1 MQTPTIAASAQPR
14 LARGVR
20 LQTDSKT
27 GNSVLLFPEG
37 VLELNETAQE
47 IVTRCDGRTV
57 AEIVQALAEEIR
69 CRSSNAWRRCAGNPC
84 GLATTQIDRTRMIAP
99 RPYALLAE
107 ITYRCPLHCPYCSNP
122 TQARNDQ
129 ELTTSEWT
137 RVIREAAALGVLQI
151 GFSGGE
157 PLARRDLQDLV
168 RAAREAN
175 LYTNLITS
183 GIGLDDD
190 RVRALRD
197 AGLDSIQL
205 SFQSDNTDLADEIAG
220 ARAHQRKLDAAA
232 KIRAAGIPLSLNFV
246 IHRRN
251 IDRLAEMIALAES
264 LQAERVELANV
275 QFYGWAFFNRAA
287 LLPTREQVVRAR
299 EIATAAKARLT
310 GKIDIFYV
318 LPDYYENRPK
328 PCLNGWGQRYLTVN
342 PIGDVLPCPTA
353 SSAIPDLRF
362 ENVRARELDWIW
374 RESESFNRFR
384 GTEWMPE
391 PCQSCPQREIDFGGC
406 RCQAALLTGNAANTD
421 PVCDLSPNRATVD
434 AVLREV
440 DSLGYNTPAWTYRAN
455 PKEVQRVQYFSRG

>member
-1 MQTPTIAASAQPR
+1 M
-14 LARGVR
+14 
-20 LQTDSKT
+20 
-27 GNSVLLFPEG
+27 
-37 VLELNETAQE
+37 
-47 IVTRCDGRTV
+47 TV
-57 AEIVQALAEEIR
+57 
-69 CRSSNAWRRCAGNPC
+69 
-84 GLATTQIDRTRMIAP
+84 P

-122 TQARNDQ
+122 VAASLCEAPPRPQGGGYSNS
-129 ELTTSEWT
+129 ELTTEEWK

-151 GFSGGE
+151 GLSGGE
-157 PLARRDLQDLV
+157 PLARRDLGELI
-168 RAAREAN
+168 RAAREAK

-205 SFQSDNTDLADEIAG
+205 SFQSDESSLADEIAG
-220 ARAHQRKLDAAA
+220 ARAHERKLDVAA

-251 IDRLAEMIALAES
+251 IDRLPQIIDLTEALG
-264 LQAERVELANV
+264 AERVELANV
-275 QFYGWAFFNRAA
+275 QFYGWAFRNRAA
-287 LLPTREQVVRAR
+287 LLPTRKQVDRAR
-299 EIATAAKARLT
+299 DIATAAKARLA

-318 LPDYYENRPK
+318 LPDYYDTRPK

-342 PIGDVLPCPTA
+342 PVGDVLPCPTA
-353 SSAIPDLRF
+353 SSAIPDLLF
-362 ENVRARELDWIW
+362 ENVRTRALDWIW

-421 PVCDLSPNRATVD
+421 PVCDLSPNRASVD
-434 AVLREV
+434 AVLR
-440 DSLGYNTPAWTYRAN
+440 DLNLSRDHAPDWTYRIN
-455 PKEVQRVQYFSRG
+455 PKTLPALEHVR

>member
-1 MQTPTIAASAQPR
+1 M
-14 LARGVR
+14 
-20 LQTDSKT
+20 
-27 GNSVLLFPEG
+27 
-37 VLELNETAQE
+37 
-47 IVTRCDGRTV
+47 TV
-57 AEIVQALAEEIR
+57 
-69 CRSSNAWRRCAGNPC
+69 
-84 GLATTQIDRTRMIAP
+84 P

-122 TQARNDQ
+122 VAASLCEAPRRPQGGGYSNG
-129 ELTTSEWT
+129 ELTTEEWK
-137 RVIREAAALGVLQI
+137 RVIRDAAALGVLQI

-157 PLARRDLQDLV
+157 PLARRDLVELI
-168 RAAREAN
+168 RAAREAK

-183 GIGLDDD
+183 GIGLDYDCL
-190 RVRALRD
+190 RALRD

-205 SFQSDNTDLADEIAG
+205 SFQSDESSLADEIAG
-220 ARAHQRKLDAAA
+220 ARAHERKLNVAA

-251 IDRLAEMIALAES
+251 IDRLPQMINLTEALG
-264 LQAERVELANV
+264 AERVELANV
-275 QFYGWAFFNRAA
+275 QFYGWAFRNRAA
-287 LLPTREQVVRAR
+287 LLPTREQVDYAR
-299 EIATAAKARLT
+299 DIATAAKMRLA

-318 LPDYYENRPK
+318 LPDYYETRPK

-362 ENVRARELDWIW
+362 ENVRKHDLDWIW

-384 GTEWMPE
+384 GTKWMPE
-391 PCQSCPQREIDFGGC
+391 PCRSCPQKEIDFGGC

-421 PVCDLSPNRATVD
+421 PVCTLTPNRTVVD

-440 DSLGYNTPAWTYRAN
+440 NSSGNNARDWMYRVN
-455 PKEVQRVQYFSRG
+455 PPRLAI

>member
-1 MQTPTIAASAQPR
+1 
-14 LARGVR
+14 
-20 LQTDSKT
+20 
-27 GNSVLLFPEG
+27 
-37 VLELNETAQE
+37 
-47 IVTRCDGRTV
+47 
-57 AEIVQALAEEIR
+57 
-69 CRSSNAWRRCAGNPC
+69 
-84 GLATTQIDRTRMIAP
+84 MITP

-122 TQARNDQ
+122 TQTRNDQ
-129 ELTTSEWT
+129 ELTTNEWA

-157 PLARRDLQDLV
+157 PLARRDLPDLV

-190 RVRALRD
+190 RVSALRD
-197 AGLDSIQL
+197 AGLDSVQL

-220 ARAHQRKLDAAA
+220 ARAHQHKLEAAA

-251 IDRLAEMIALAES
+251 IDRLPQMIELAES

-275 QFYGWAFFNRAA
+275 QFYGWAFLNRAA

-299 EIATAAKARLT
+299 DVAVAAKARLA

-318 LPDYYENRPK
+318 LPDYYETRPK
-328 PCLNGWGQRYLTVN
+328 PCLSGWGQRYLTVN
-342 PIGDVLPCPTA
+342 PVGDVLPCPTA

-362 ENVRARELDWIW
+362 DNVRTRALDWIW

-421 PVCDLSPNRATVD
+421 PVCDLSPNRAVVD
-434 AVLREV
+434 AVLGDLNSSSDRSS
-440 DSLGYNTPAWTYRAN
+440 DWTYRAN
-455 PKEVQRVQYFSRG
+455 PKAVLTLDHVR

>member
-1 MQTPTIAASAQPR
+1 
-14 LARGVR
+14 
-20 LQTDSKT
+20 
-27 GNSVLLFPEG
+27 
-37 VLELNETAQE
+37 
-47 IVTRCDGRTV
+47 
-57 AEIVQALAEEIR
+57 
-69 CRSSNAWRRCAGNPC
+69 
-84 GLATTQIDRTRMIAP
+84 MIAP

-122 TQARNDQ
+122 TQTRNDQ

-157 PLARRDLQDLV
+157 PLARRDLPEMV
-168 RAAREAN
+168 RAARAAN

-190 RVRALRD
+190 RVAALRD
-197 AGLDSIQL
+197 AGLDSVQL
-205 SFQSDNTDLADEIAG
+205 SFQSDNPDFADEIAG
-220 ARAHQRKLDAAA
+220 ARARQRKLDAAA
-232 KIRAAGIPLSLNFV
+232 KIRAVGIPLSLNFV

-251 IDRLAEMIALAES
+251 IDRLPQMIELAES

-275 QFYGWAFFNRAA
+275 QFYGWALLNRAA

-299 EIATAAKARLT
+299 EIATASKARLA

-318 LPDYYENRPK
+318 LPDYYETRPK

-342 PIGDVLPCPTA
+342 PTGDVLPCPIA

-362 ENVRARELDWIW
+362 ENVRARDLDWIW

-421 PVCDLSPNRATVD
+421 PVCELSPNRARVDTV
-434 AVLREV
+434 LHEL
-440 DSLGYNTPAWTYRAN
+440 DSLGHHAPKWTYRIN
-455 PKEVQRVQYFSRG
+455 PDVLRVASPAVVARR